1 MFRAKNFFELMLEE
15 LREVIYGSQ
24 YSFASSESTSV
35 AEIDSDGF
43 EVSDQRDEGDAAGAS
58 AAQQFVQTIL
68 KSLAVVGQLPD
79 AALYLS
85 EQVRPALKVIV
96 EKEMADIVQSRRN
109 VVTSARSARKKQG
122 ACRLCV
128 FCALFILFIFHA
140 WHSNPSFY

>member
-1 MFRAKNFFELMLEE
+1 MLEE

-35 AEIDSDGF
+35 AEVIDSDGF

-68 KSLAVVGQLPD
+68 KSLAIVGQLPD

-85 EQVRPALKVIV
+85 EQVRPALKLIV
-96 EKEMADIVQSRRN
+96 EKEMADIVQSRRS
-109 VVTSARSARKKQG
+109 VVASARSARKKQG
-122 ACRLCV
+122 TSALCAV
-128 FCALFILFIFHA
+128 SRALCMVLRSSL
-140 WHSNPSFY
+140 SNASV